1 MISQAALFLCVLGLS
16 SACFDR
22 MVYFS
27 LCAADCPTKRRAQ
40 DMGVGCNVREAD
52 EFPGKER
59 EIFVVQNEKGVK
71 HSA

>member
-1 MISQAALFLCVLGLS
+1 MISGCPLSVCGRFLLLLIS
-16 SACFDR
+16 IEW
-22 MVYFS
+22 YIFS

-52 EFPGKER
+52 EFPGKAR